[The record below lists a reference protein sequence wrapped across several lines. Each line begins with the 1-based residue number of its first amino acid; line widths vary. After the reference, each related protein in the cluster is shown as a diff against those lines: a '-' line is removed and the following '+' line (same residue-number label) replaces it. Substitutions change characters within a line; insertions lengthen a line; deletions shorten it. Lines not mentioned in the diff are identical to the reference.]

1 MLMASLSEARRSF
14 NVDPLAMLP
23 PMGFGINL
31 DAVADLYHMSK
42 RQLAETLGLAA
53 ATLMKSDRAASAK
66 TQGRVSEMLEILT
79 RVEQWAGGPAQAMAW
94 YRAQPI
100 PALDGRTAEALVKS
114 GQAVMVRDYL
124 DHVALGGF
132 A

>member
-1 MLMASLSEARRSF
+1 MANVAEARRSF
-14 NVDPLAMLP
+14 NVDPFVTSQL
-23 PMGFGINL
+23 MGIGISL

-79 RVEQWAGGPAQAMAW
+79 RVEQWAGGPTQAMAW

-100 PALDGRTAEALVKS
+100 PALDGRTAESLVKS

-124 DHVALGGF
+124 DHIALGGF